1 MTENNWKEEEEK
13 IKQAF
18 GDKTWAQIKSEESWR
33 IFKIMS
39 EFVEGIDKLSKIGPC
54 VSIFGSARTSPD
66 NPYYKI
72 AEEIAAKLVR
82 HGYGVITGG
91 GPGIMEAGNKGAAS
105 ERGRSVGLNIE
116 LPFEQTPNPYIDSDK
131 NMNFDFFFVRKV
143 MFVKYSQ
150 GFIIM
155 PGGFGTQDE
164 FFETLT
170 LAQTKVINDFPIVV
184 MGRSYYQPFQHW
196 MDHMIQAGTISPED
210 KKFVL
215 FTDSVDEAINHISSY
230 VRTNYKVTPRKRL
243 WWLFE
248 KV

>member
-1 MTENNWKEEEEK
+1 MDKKAKKK
-13 IKQAF
+13 IIPAYTGFQLEGPKPRINEFKFAL
-18 GDKTWAQIKSEESWR
+18 QI
-33 IFKIMS
+33 FF
-39 EFVEGIDKLSKIGPC
+39 EFIKGFRALHFIGPC
-54 VSIFGSARTSPD
+54 VTVFGSARFKED
-66 NPYYKI
+66 HMYYKQARELGKRI
-72 AEEIAAKLVR
+72 AELGMVTM
-82 HGYGVITGG
+82 TGG
-91 GPGIMEAGNKGAAS
+91 GPGIMEAANRGAFEA
-105 ERGRSVGLNIE
+105 GGTSVGCNIK
-116 LPFEQTPNPYIDSDK
+116 LPFEQTPNPYVHTSITF
-131 NMNFDFFFVRKV
+131 NFFFIRKV
-143 MFVKYSQ
+143 LLVKYSYA
-150 GFIIM
+150 FIIM

-184 MGRSYYQPFQHW
+184 MCRSYYQPFQHW

-215 FTDSVDEAINHISSY
+215 FTDSVDEAISHISSY